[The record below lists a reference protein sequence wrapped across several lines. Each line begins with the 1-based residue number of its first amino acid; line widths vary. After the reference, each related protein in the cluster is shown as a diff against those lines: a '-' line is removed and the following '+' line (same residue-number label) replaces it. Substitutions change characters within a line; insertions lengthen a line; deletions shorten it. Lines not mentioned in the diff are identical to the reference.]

1 MANRRFHI
9 NAISL
14 VVIITILSQIT
25 DIDGIFRPAMYI
37 GWIALLALGVVASG
51 FRMRISP
58 CVKVY
63 LSSFA
68 AYYTFCFIC
77 SAFGQPHLS
86 SRYLNI
92 LPIPLLV
99 MIVAGL
105 FSKDFD
111 AESLRKISVTYVIAS
126 LVFGIWIHYT
136 YFASYSSWLSYRAGY
151 LFETKNS
158 AAQTISTAVYMIF
171 FIVVNDESKN
181 RKKYIWYVIAVY
193 LIILLGICQAR
204 TSLLGIAVSL
214 LVYALRYSKKQLQ
227 WIAGILVVGL
237 IAIQIPA
244 VQTFISKVFEFNKYL
259 NADLNTISSGRWNG
273 YIKAIAAFR
282 EKPIIGQGNWYIDN
296 SYLSILTESGI
307 IGFLLIETIWIKRIR
322 SNYKEPALKGD
333 IIGTNLRNF
342 VLLLTIFYFIESL
355 LEAFP
360 PFGPGVTCFGY
371 WFMCEAIYGFGLNKI
386 NGEKT
391 VAI

>member
-14 VVIITILSQIT
+14 VVIITIFSQIT

-37 GWIALLALGVVASG
+37 GWIALLALGVMTSG
-51 FRMRISP
+51 FRVRISP

-63 LSSFA
+63 LAFFA
-68 AYYTFCFIC
+68 AYYAFCFIC

-99 MIVAGL
+99 MVVAGL

-126 LVFGIWIHYT
+126 LIFGIWIHYT

-181 RKKYIWYVIAVY
+181 RKRYIWYGIAAY

-244 VQTFISKVFEFNKYL
+244 IQTFVAKVFELNKYV

-273 YIKAIAAFR
+273 YIKAISAFR
-282 EKPIIGQGNWYIDN
+282 ENPFIGQGNWYIDN

-307 IGFLLIETIWIKRIR
+307 IGFFLIETIWIKRIR
-322 SNYKEPALKGD
+322 TNYKEPALQANAVGA
-333 IIGTNLRNF
+333 NLRNF
-342 VLLLTIFYFIESL
+342 VILLTIFYFIESL

-371 WFMCEAIYGFGLNKI
+371 WFMCEAIYGFGVNTNSSKELA
-386 NGEKT
+386 G
-391 VAI
+391 